1 MGRPSGRAFEYCEKA
16 VRNKTPP
23 DSCVPYRYTRVEYF
37 DHGTT
42 TSTLPACAHRAPVTR
57 RKESRKSHQSS
68 EYGSKR
74 IIFDLLSLLG
84 AAFAQSAVVVPHL
97 VLGIVL

>member
-1 MGRPSGRAFEYCEKA
+1 MSHIPVWNTLTTVPLRRLCLRAHIE
-16 VRNKTPP
+16 PP
-23 DSCVPYRYTRVEYF
+23 GNEEEGVK
-37 DHGTT
+37 
-42 TSTLPACAHRAPVTR
+42 
-57 RKESRKSHQSS
+57 KESPIVS